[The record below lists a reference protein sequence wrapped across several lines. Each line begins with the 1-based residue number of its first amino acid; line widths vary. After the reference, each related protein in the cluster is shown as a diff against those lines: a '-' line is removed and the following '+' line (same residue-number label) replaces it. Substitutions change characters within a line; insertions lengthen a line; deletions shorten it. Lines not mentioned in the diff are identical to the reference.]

1 MLSSHHTIDSRTS
14 TMTATGLTV
23 ATLDAKRVGIVTPS
37 ANPTVEPEL
46 RALLPADVAMY
57 TTRLPVFSGDLQE
70 RTARYADSYAP
81 ALASFG
87 NLRLDAHYI
96 AMTGASY
103 GLKIDGDRGL
113 TRQLEAQA
121 KTPVWTASLAIAE
134 ALDALH
140 ATALVLISPYPQW
153 LTERAIAYWE
163 SAGLRVHQVIAF
175 GEEFRAYQLT
185 DVEVAE
191 RLARVQPPPGSAI
204 VMSGTGMMSLRVIAA
219 LRTQIAVPVVSS
231 NVCGAWRLLKAIG
244 ASASPALE
252 LATPQLA
259 RTLAR

>member
-1 MLSSHHTIDSRTS
+1 MTTS
-14 TMTATGLTV
+14 GLTV
-23 ATLDAKRVGIVTPS
+23 ATLDAKRVGIVTPP

-46 RALLPADVAMY
+46 RALMPADIAMY
-57 TTRLPVFSGDLQE
+57 TTRLPVFPGDLQE
-70 RTARYADSYAP
+70 RTARYASGYAP

-103 GLKIDGDRGL
+103 GLKIDGDRAL
-113 TRQLEAQA
+113 TQQLSVHANA
-121 KTPVWTASLAIAE
+121 PVWTASLAIAE
-134 ALDALH
+134 ALQALQ
-140 ATALVLISPYPQW
+140 ANSVVLISPYPQW

-163 SAGLRVHQVIAF
+163 SAGLRVHQVIKF

-185 DVEVAE
+185 DAEVAE
-191 RLARVQPPPGSAI
+191 RLSSVQPPPGSAI

-219 LRTQIAVPVVSS
+219 MRAQIAAPVLSS
-231 NVCGAWRLLKAIG
+231 NLCGAWQLLKAIG
-244 ASASPALE
+244 APASPALE
-252 LATPQLA
+252 LVAPQLA

>member
-1 MLSSHHTIDSRTS
+1 M
-14 TMTATGLTV
+14 
-23 ATLDAKRVGIVTPS
+23 
-37 ANPTVEPEL
+37 
-46 RALLPADVAMY
+46 PADIAMY
-57 TTRLPVFSGDLQE
+57 TTRLPVFPGDLQE
-70 RTARYADSYAP
+70 RTARYASGYAP

-103 GLKIDGDRGL
+103 GLKVDGDRAL
-113 TRQLEAQA
+113 TQQLSVQA
-121 KTPVWTASLAIAE
+121 DAPVWTASLAIAE
-134 ALDALH
+134 ALQALQ
-140 ATALVLISPYPQW
+140 ASSVVLISPYPQW

-163 SAGLRVHQVIAF
+163 SAGLRVHQVIKF

-185 DVEVAE
+185 DAEVAE

-219 LRTQIAVPVVSS
+219 MRAQIAAPVLSS
-231 NVCGAWRLLKAIG
+231 NLCGAWQLLKAIG
-244 ASASPALE
+244 AQASPALE
-252 LATPQLA
+252 LVAPQLA

>member
-1 MLSSHHTIDSRTS
+1 MTTS
-14 TMTATGLTV
+14 GLTV
-23 ATLDAKRVGIVTPS
+23 ATLDAKRVGIVTPP

-46 RALLPADVAMY
+46 RALMPADIAMY
-57 TTRLPVFSGDLQE
+57 TTRLPVFPGDLQE
-70 RTARYADSYAP
+70 RTARYASGYAP

-103 GLKIDGDRGL
+103 GLKIDGDRAL
-113 TRQLEAQA
+113 TQQLSVHANA
-121 KTPVWTASLAIAE
+121 PVWTASLAIAE
-134 ALDALH
+134 ALQALQ
-140 ATALVLISPYPQW
+140 ANSVVLISPYPQW

-163 SAGLRVHQVIAF
+163 SAGLRVHQVIKF

-185 DVEVAE
+185 DAEVAE
-191 RLARVQPPPGSAI
+191 RLSSVQPPPGSAI

-219 LRTQIAVPVVSS
+219 MRAQIAAPVLSS
-231 NVCGAWRLLKAIG
+231 NLCGAWQLLKAIG
-244 ASASPALE
+244 AQASPALE
-252 LATPQLA
+252 LVAPQLA